1 MMYRLDILT
10 ERVGRDGRTDSQR
23 EFERLYAR
31 SNRRAYN
38 LAFRLLGNATEA
50 EDVTQ
55 DAFVR
60 AWRHFHQYDRTRPF
74 EGWLFRIVTNLV
86 VDRRRRQKRVP
97 MYSLD
102 APLDVDSEGAPLTL
116 DIADSTTDPQA
127 LLLRDLFSEPLQKA
141 LDALPPDYRSAVLLA
156 DVEDRSYEEIAHIM
170 RCPIGTVRS
179 RIHRA
184 RHMLRRTLEKT
195 LTTS

>member
-1 MMYRLDILT
+1 MYTLDIFS
-10 ERVGRDGRTDSQR
+10 ERVGRDGRTESQR
-23 EFERLYAR
+23 EFEALYVR

-38 LAFRLLGNATEA
+38 LAYRLLGNATEA

-55 DAFVR
+55 DAYVR
-60 AWRHFHQYDRTRPF
+60 AWRHFGQYDRTRPF

-86 VDRRRRQKRVP
+86 VDRHRRQKRVP

-102 APLDVDSEGAPLTL
+102 APLETDSDGAPLTL
-116 DIADSTTDPQA
+116 DIPDSSSDPSA

-141 LDALPPDYRSAVLLA
+141 LDQLPPDYRSAVLLA

-195 LTTS
+195 MSPT